1 VTTAAVARVS
11 APLRGLV
18 LSQRL
23 VDVGAIAGAVW
34 LMFGL
39 YLDGWAHNTSLP
51 DSFWTPWHAVFYSG
65 YGVLA
70 AFLALVILRGIASGA
85 TFRLAIPEGYAP
97 TVVGVI
103 VFGVGGFLD
112 MIWHTVFGI
121 ERSLDVLFSPSHLM
135 LAIGIVLLVSGPLRS
150 VWRRGALSRPT
161 VDAAVAV
168 LSLGMILLMLTFMLQ
183 FAMPFAFTP
192 ATPGEARLGELAQ
205 VRAIFGVLAF
215 TAILVALSLLALRE
229 GVLLP
234 GAITFLLILDAVAL
248 VAMRAN
254 GQAVQRE
261 VIYSTALAGGIVGDV
276 LLWRLR
282 PGPHRIVAVRIFAA
296 ALPGA
301 IFLWYFV
308 AIAVHI
314 GTWWTVTALLGAPV
328 LAALAGLLI
337 SYLVFPRM
345 ERVAAR

>member
-1 VTTAAVARVS
+1 VTATSVPASAVARP
-11 APLRGLV
+11 AA
-18 LSQRL
+18 LSGRL
-23 VDVGAIAGAVW
+23 VDVGATFGAAW

-65 YGVLA
+65 YAALA
-70 AFLALVILRGIASGA
+70 AFLGLVMLRGIASGA
-85 TFRLAIPEGYAP
+85 TFRQAIPEGYAP
-97 TVVGVI
+97 TVLGVI
-103 VFGVGGFLD
+103 VFGVGGFFD
-112 MIWHTVFGI
+112 MIWHTAFGI
-121 ERSLDVLFSPSHLM
+121 ERNLDVLFSPSHLM

-150 VWRRGALSRPT
+150 VWRRGALSRPS
-161 VDAAVAV
+161 VDAAIAV

-205 VRAIFGVLAF
+205 VRALFGILAF

-234 GAITFLLILDAVAL
+234 GSITFLLLLDALAMI
-248 VAMRAN
+248 AMRNN
-254 GQAVQRE
+254 GQAVQRD
-261 VIYSTALAGGIVGDV
+261 VIFSTAVAGGILGDL

-282 PGPHRIVAVRIFAA
+282 PGPRRLVAVRIFAA

-301 IFLWYFV
+301 IFLWYFA

-314 GTWWTVTALLGAPV
+314 GTWWSVTALLGAPV
-328 LAALAGLLI
+328 LAALAGLLV

-345 ERVAAR
+345 ERAAAR

>member
-1 VTTAAVARVS
+1 
-11 APLRGLV
+11 
-18 LSQRL
+18 
-23 VDVGAIAGAVW
+23 
-34 LMFGL
+34 MFGL

-65 YGVLA
+65 YAALA
-70 AFLALVILRGIASGA
+70 AFLALVMLRGIASGA
-85 TFRLAIPEGYAP
+85 TFRQAIPEGYAP
-97 TVVGVI
+97 TVLGVI
-103 VFGVGGFLD
+103 VFGVGGFFD
-112 MIWHTVFGI
+112 MIWHTAFGI
-121 ERSLDVLFSPSHLM
+121 ERNLDVLFSPSHLM

-150 VWRRGALSRPT
+150 VWRRGALSRPS

-192 ATPGEARLGELAQ
+192 APPGEARLGELAQ
-205 VRAIFGVLAF
+205 VRALFGILAF

-234 GAITFLLILDAVAL
+234 GSITFLLLLDAFAMI
-248 VAMRAN
+248 AMRNN
-254 GQAVQRE
+254 GQAVQRD
-261 VIYSTALAGGIVGDV
+261 VIFSTALVGGIAGDL

-282 PGPHRIVAVRIFAA
+282 PGPRRLVAVRVFAT
-296 ALPGA
+296 ALPAA

-308 AIAVHI
+308 AIAMHI
-314 GTWWTVTALLGAPV
+314 GTWWTVTALLGMPV
-328 LAALAGLLI
+328 MAALTGLLV

-345 ERVAAR
+345 ESAAAR

>member
-1 VTTAAVARVS
+1 MTATSVPASAVARP
-11 APLRGLV
+11 AA
-18 LSQRL
+18 LSGRL
-23 VDVGAIAGAVW
+23 VDVGATFGAAW

-65 YGVLA
+65 YAALA
-70 AFLALVILRGIASGA
+70 AFLGLVMLRGIASGA
-85 TFRLAIPEGYAP
+85 TFRQAIPEGYAP
-97 TVVGVI
+97 TVLGVI
-103 VFGVGGFLD
+103 VFGVGGFFD
-112 MIWHTVFGI
+112 MIWHTAFGI
-121 ERSLDVLFSPSHLM
+121 ERNLDVLFSPSHLM

-150 VWRRGALSRPT
+150 VWRRGALSRPS

-205 VRAIFGVLAF
+205 VRALFGILAF

-234 GAITFLLILDAVAL
+234 GSITFLLLLDAFAMI
-248 VAMRAN
+248 AMRNN
-254 GQAVQRE
+254 GQAVQRD
-261 VIYSTALAGGIVGDV
+261 VIFSTAVAGGILGDL

-282 PGPHRIVAVRIFAA
+282 PGPRRLVAVRIFAA

-301 IFLWYFV
+301 IFLWYFA

-314 GTWWTVTALLGAPV
+314 GTWWSVTALLGAPV
-328 LAALAGLLI
+328 LAALAGLLV
-337 SYLVFPRM
+337 SYLAFPRV
-345 ERVAAR
+345 ERAAAR

>member
-1 VTTAAVARVS
+1 MTATSVSASAVARP
-11 APLRGLV
+11 AA
-18 LSQRL
+18 LSGRL
-23 VDVGAIAGAVW
+23 VDVGATFGAAW

-65 YGVLA
+65 YAALA
-70 AFLALVILRGIASGA
+70 AFLALVMLRGIASGA
-85 TFRLAIPEGYAP
+85 TFRQAIPEGYAP
-97 TVVGVI
+97 TVLGVI
-103 VFGVGGFLD
+103 VFGVGGFFD
-112 MIWHTVFGI
+112 MIWHTAFGI
-121 ERSLDVLFSPSHLM
+121 ERNLDVLFSPSHLM

-150 VWRRGALSRPT
+150 VWRRGALSRPS

-205 VRAIFGVLAF
+205 VRALFGILAF

-234 GAITFLLILDAVAL
+234 GSITFLLLLDALAMI
-248 VAMRAN
+248 AMRNN
-254 GQAVQRE
+254 GQAVQRD
-261 VIYSTALAGGIVGDV
+261 VIFSTALVGGIAGDL

-282 PGPHRIVAVRIFAA
+282 PGPRRLVAVRVFAT
-296 ALPGA
+296 ALPAA
-301 IFLWYFV
+301 IFLWYFI
-308 AIAVHI
+308 AIAVLI
-314 GTWWTVTALLGAPV
+314 GTWWSVTALLGAPV
-328 LAALAGLLI
+328 LAALAGLLV
-337 SYLVFPRM
+337 SYLAFPRV
-345 ERVAAR
+345 ERAAAR

>member
-1 VTTAAVARVS
+1 MTATSVPASAVARP
-11 APLRGLV
+11 AA
-18 LSQRL
+18 LSGRL
-23 VDVGAIAGAVW
+23 VDVGATFGAAW

-65 YGVLA
+65 YAALA
-70 AFLALVILRGIASGA
+70 AFLGLVMLRGIASGA
-85 TFRLAIPEGYAP
+85 TFRQAIPEGYAP
-97 TVVGVI
+97 TVLGVI
-103 VFGVGGFLD
+103 VFGVGGFFD
-112 MIWHTVFGI
+112 MIWHTAFGI
-121 ERSLDVLFSPSHLM
+121 ERNLDVLFSPSHLM

-150 VWRRGALSRPT
+150 VWRRGALSRPS

-205 VRAIFGVLAF
+205 VRALLGILAF

-229 GVLLP
+229 RVLLP
-234 GAITFLLILDAVAL
+234 GSITFLLLLDALAMI
-248 VAMRAN
+248 AMRNN
-254 GQAVQRE
+254 GQAVQRD
-261 VIYSTALAGGIVGDV
+261 VIFSTAVAGGILGDL

-282 PGPHRIVAVRIFAA
+282 PGPRRLVAVRIFAA

-301 IFLWYFV
+301 IFLWYFA

-328 LAALAGLLI
+328 LAALAGLLV

-345 ERVAAR
+345 ERAAAR

>member
-1 VTTAAVARVS
+1 VSAASISVSTVARP
-11 APLRGLV
+11 AA
-18 LSQRL
+18 LSGRL
-23 VDVGAIAGAVW
+23 VDVGATAGAAW

-39 YLDGWAHNTSLP
+39 YLDGWAHNTALP

-65 YGVLA
+65 YGALA
-70 AFLALVILRGIASGA
+70 AFLALVVLRGIASGA
-85 TFRLAIPEGYAP
+85 TFRQAIPEGFTP

-103 VFGVGGFLD
+103 VFGVGGFFD

-121 ERSLDVLFSPSHLM
+121 ERNLDVLFSPSHLM

-150 VWRRGALSRPT
+150 VWRRGALSRLS
-161 VDAAVAV
+161 VDAAIAV

-205 VRAIFGVLAF
+205 VRALFGVLAF

-234 GAITFLLILDAVAL
+234 GSITFLLLLDAVAMI
-248 VAMRAN
+248 AMRAN

-261 VIYSTALAGGIVGDV
+261 VIYSTALVGGIAGDV

-282 PGPHRIVAVRIFAA
+282 PGPRRLVGVRVFAT
-296 ALPGA
+296 ALPAA

-308 AIAVHI
+308 GIAVHI
-314 GTWWTVTALLGAPV
+314 GTWWTVTALMGMPV
-328 LAALAGLLI
+328 MAALAGLLV